1 MLVFYCMD
9 SKPDTNAYG
18 PSPKYV
24 EEAKMEETKAGE
36 AEVEMK

>member
-1 MLVFYCMD
+1 MD
-9 SKPDTNAYG
+9 SKPGANAYG

-24 EEAKMEETKAGE
+24 EEAKVGEAKMEEAEVGE